1 MLRLMTWNCQGAFRK
16 KYPLV
21 ADLAPDLAVI
31 QECEQPDRIPWK
43 FGRPPSFALWFGEK
57 PTKGLG
63 VFSWT
68 DLTFQP
74 LEEYDRTIRF
84 CVPIRVVSPY
94 QFQLI
99 AVWAMDHRLD
109 RHSYSAQV
117 YQAIG
122 LYRQFIQDADTVFMG
137 DYNSSQRTTPS
148 SRLGDHTNVT
158 LDLHQLW
165 LISAYHHFYLERQG
179 QEKRWTYFRGRK
191 LDRPAHLDYAY
202 IPTRWLRRLANVQ
215 VGDPKVWLAY
225 SDHCPVIVEVH
236 EVEKGRIV

>member
-1 MLRLMTWNCQGAFRK
+1 MLKLMTWNCQGAFRK

-31 QECEQPDRIPWK
+31 QECEHPERIPWK
-43 FGRPPSFALWFGEK
+43 FGRPPTAALWFGEK

-74 LEEYDRTIRF
+74 LEEYDSSIRY
-84 CVPIRVVSPY
+84 CIPIRVIAPY

-99 AVWAMDHRLD
+99 AVWAMQHKRGL
-109 RHSYSAQV
+109 HSYGAQV

-122 LYRQFIQDADTVFMG
+122 AYRQFILDADTVFMG
-137 DYNSSQRTTPS
+137 DYNSSQRTTPEG
-148 SRLGDHTNVT
+148 RMGNHTAIAMN
-158 LDLHQLW
+158 LHELW
-165 LISAYHHFYLERQG
+165 LISAYHHFFLERQG
-179 QEKRWTYFRGRK
+179 QEKRATYFRGRK

-202 IPTRWLRRLANVQ
+202 IPSRWLRRLAKVE
-215 VGDPKVWLAY
+215 VGDPNIWLAH
-225 SDHCPVIVEVH
+225 SDHCPIIVEIK
-236 EVEKGRIV
+236 EKAKGIIV